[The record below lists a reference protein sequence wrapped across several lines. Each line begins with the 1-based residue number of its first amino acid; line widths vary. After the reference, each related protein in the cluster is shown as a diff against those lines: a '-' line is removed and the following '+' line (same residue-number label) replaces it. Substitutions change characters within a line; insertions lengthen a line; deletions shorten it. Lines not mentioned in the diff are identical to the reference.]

1 MAIPTLNITDSDGGK
16 FIAAVNAAL
25 QGLASSFYT
34 SVDPATLS
42 DCVAPLMLWADATN
56 QALKQRN
63 AANTA
68 WVQIG
73 SLNQDGTF
81 CFDAAHTASASSSPY
96 GTICWK
102 TAGTFTFTAP
112 GTKLTIHA
120 GAAGGGGNSNYG
132 LAGGAG
138 QCILG
143 MVVSTIKGETITVNV
158 GTGGK
163 GAVGGITGGSIAAI
177 PASNGGNTTISGS
190 FGTITLIGGFGGCYD
205 GMLNP
210 GQPGGVGGQRGEF
223 CSSYSIDSRYTRH
236 GGRGGDSEF
245 GKGGMGGYYPDNP
258 TTYGNLA
265 HGEKGGPAAG
275 GGGGGNIF
283 GASITATNGGDGGD
297 GIVIF
302 EWEDAA

>member
-1 MAIPTLNITDSDGGK
+1 MADHDLIQHRRDTSANWSSVNPILADGEFGVITDATPRQIKLGDG
-16 FIAAVNAAL
+16 VTPWNSL
-25 QGLASSFYT
+25 PMY
-34 SVDPATLS
+34 
-42 DCVAPLMLWADATN
+42 APQKTY
-56 QALKQRN
+56 
-63 AANTA
+63 
-68 WVQIG
+68 G
-73 SLNQDGTF
+73 S
-81 CFDAAHTASASSSPY
+81 
-96 GTICWK
+96 IWWK
-102 TAGTFTFTAP
+102 TAGTFTFIAP
-112 GTKLTIHA
+112 SDKLVIHA

-138 QCILG
+138 QCIVG
-143 MVVSTIKGETITVNV
+143 RVVSTIKGEVITVNV
-158 GTGGK
+158 GLGGK
-163 GAVGGITGGSIAAI
+163 GAVGGKTGGGIAAI
-177 PASNGGNTTISGS
+177 AASNGGNTTISGS

-210 GQPGGVGGQRGEF
+210 GQPGGDGGQRGEF

-245 GKGGMGGYYPDNP
+245 GKGGMGGYYADNP

-302 EWEDAA
+302 EWEAAA